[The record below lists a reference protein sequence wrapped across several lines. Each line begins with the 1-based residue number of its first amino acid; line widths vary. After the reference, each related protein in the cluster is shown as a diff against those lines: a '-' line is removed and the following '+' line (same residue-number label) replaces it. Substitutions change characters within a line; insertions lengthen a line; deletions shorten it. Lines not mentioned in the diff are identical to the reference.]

1 MRGQRQRQRRG
12 DRRLAGAALAG
23 DDVQADALP
32 VAVVTGRS
40 SGGASSSVNA
50 AGRADRPDPG
60 AAGARRARRSP
71 AADGPVTA
79 CPATLRGMPQWEYAT
94 VPLIVHATKQILDQW
109 GEDGWELVQV
119 VPGPD
124 GQGLVAYLKRP
135 R

>member
-1 MRGQRQRQRRG
+1 MLPGCG
-12 DRRLAGAALAG
+12 DPQGWAAT
-23 DDVQADALP
+23 P
-32 VAVVTGRS
+32 AVHCG
-40 SGGASSSVNA
+40 
-50 AGRADRPDPG
+50 
-60 AAGARRARRSP
+60 
-71 AADGPVTA
+71 GPVDVA
-79 CPATLRGMPQWEYAT
+79 PATLRAMPQWEYAT